1 MLPVKTL
8 IQKKSSAEPVNIL
21 LVGNNPIE
29 MGPVLE
35 KLRQVRSRR
44 IITETAFDI
53 QSIVE
58 RLVKFHPNFILID
71 DNIGS
76 DELLQTVNKLSST
89 RKTKNVPI
97 TVLKNS
103 NYKEALASTC
113 IHDYLLKQ
121 NLSADTLYSTIKNTL
136 RFRRTQR
143 HLYQAYKN
151 RKGML
156 MKLFDKKVLNL
167 IG

>member
-1 MLPVKTL
+1 MKTL
-8 IQKKSSAEPVNIL
+8 IQKKSSSEPVNIL

-35 KLRQVRSRR
+35 KLRQVRNRK

-71 DNIGS
+71 DNIGR

-103 NYKEALASTC
+103 NYKEALASTS

-143 HLYQAYKN
+143 LLSQAFKN

-156 MKLFDKKVLNL
+156 MKLLDRKVLNL

>member
-1 MLPVKTL
+1 MKALL
-8 IQKKSSAEPVNIL
+8 QKRSSAEPVNIL

-35 KLRQVRSRR
+35 KLRQVRTRK

-71 DNIGS
+71 DNIGR

-89 RKTKNVPI
+89 RKTKDVPI

-103 NYKEALASTC
+103 NYRESLASTS

-121 NLSADTLYSTIKNTL
+121 NLSADALYSTIKNTL
-136 RFRRTQR
+136 RFKRTQR
-143 HLYQAYKN
+143 LLYQAYRN

-156 MKLFDKKVLNL
+156 MKLLDRKVLNL